1 MLPRTALGRGSRWV
15 SQESK
20 NRKRAGDN
28 GKREMAV
35 EGWYGVGGKVGYS
48 LILTP
53 ILSLKV
59 KNQILTTIK
68 LRKNKLSHRNV
79 LSKVTV
85 IHLLWYLSG
94 ELNNEQWSPAGE
106 FGVPLPMKNCNL
118 PFLFPLI
125 KSKYTKSV
133 IGNEKTR
140 SLYKSSQSNDTRNQ
154 SQFVGL

>member
-20 NRKRAGDN
+20 NRKRAGDD

-59 KNQILTTIK
+59 KNQIRPFRNMFPVRDCITLTTIK

-85 IHLLWYLSG
+85 IHLL
-94 ELNNEQWSPAGE
+94 
-106 FGVPLPMKNCNL
+106 
-118 PFLFPLI
+118 
-125 KSKYTKSV
+125 V
-133 IGNEKTR
+133 I
-140 SLYKSSQSNDTRNQ
+140 S
-154 SQFVGL
+154 FW